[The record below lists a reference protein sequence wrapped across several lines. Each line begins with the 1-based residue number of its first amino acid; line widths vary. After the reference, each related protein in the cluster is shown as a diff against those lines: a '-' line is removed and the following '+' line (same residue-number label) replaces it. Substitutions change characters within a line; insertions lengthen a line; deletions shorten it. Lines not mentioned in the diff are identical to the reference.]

1 MARPRKK
8 ISRKQFES
16 LCAIQCTQAE
26 ICSVL
31 DVCEDTLLKWCKETY
46 KMSFSEIYK
55 QKRELGCMS
64 LRRKQMELALSGNAT
79 MQIFLGK
86 NLLHQSDNPV
96 QDKIRLK
103 EMELREREFAL
114 KEKSIELEQSRI
126 EKLTNN
132 PFKDL
137 TIEQLMELARIDDEK

>member
-8 ISRKQFES
+8 INRKQFES

-64 LRRKQMELALSGNAT
+64 LRRKQMELALSGNPA

-86 NLLHQSDNPV
+86 NLLRQSDNPV

-103 EMELREREFAL
+103 EIELREKEFEL
-114 KEKSIELEQSRI
+114 KERLLNKQLEDTNSQSDVAQAIRDVFGDI
-126 EKLTNN
+126 A
-132 PFKDL
+132 KD
-137 TIEQLMELARIDDEK
+137 DK

>member
-8 ISRKQFES
+8 INRKQFES

-79 MQIFLGK
+79 MQIFL
-86 NLLHQSDNPV
+86 
-96 QDKIRLK
+96 K

>member
-1 MARPRKK
+1 MARPRKTINK
-8 ISRKQFES
+8 KQFER

-64 LRRKQMELALSGNAT
+64 LRRKQMELALSGNPA

-86 NLLHQSDNPV
+86 NLLRQSDNPV

-103 EMELREREFAL
+103 EIELREKEFEL
-114 KEKSIELEQSRI
+114 KERLLNKQLEDTNSQSDVAQAIRDVFGDI
-126 EKLTNN
+126 A
-132 PFKDL
+132 KD
-137 TIEQLMELARIDDEK
+137 DK

>member
-8 ISRKQFES
+8 INKKQFES

-64 LRRKQMELALSGNAT
+64 LRRKQMELALSGNPA

-86 NLLHQSDNPV
+86 NLLRQSDNPV

-103 EMELREREFAL
+103 EIELREKEFEL
-114 KEKSIELEQSRI
+114 KERLLNKQLEDTNSQSDVAQAIRDVFGDI
-126 EKLTNN
+126 A
-132 PFKDL
+132 KD
-137 TIEQLMELARIDDEK
+137 DK

>member
-8 ISRKQFES
+8 INRKQFES

-46 KMSFSEIYK
+46 KLSFSEIYK

-64 LRRKQMELALSGNAT
+64 LRRKQMELALNGNPA

-86 NLLHQSDNPV
+86 NLLNQSDNPT

-103 EMELREREFAL
+103 ELELKEREFELREKLLMRQVEDGVRESDVAQAIRDVFGDVL
-114 KEKSIELEQSRI
+114 KDVK
-126 EKLTNN
+126 
-132 PFKDL
+132 
-137 TIEQLMELARIDDEK
+137 

>member
-8 ISRKQFES
+8 INKKQFES

-26 ICSVL
+26 KCSVL

-64 LRRKQMELALSGNAT
+64 LRRKQMELALSGNPA

-86 NLLHQSDNPV
+86 NLLRQSDNPV

-103 EMELREREFAL
+103 EIELREKEFEL
-114 KEKSIELEQSRI
+114 KERLLNKQLEDTNSQSDVAQAIRDVFGDI
-126 EKLTNN
+126 A
-132 PFKDL
+132 KD
-137 TIEQLMELARIDDEK
+137 DK

>member
-1 MARPRKK
+1 MVRPRKK
-8 ISRKQFES
+8 INRKQFES

-64 LRRKQMELALSGNAT
+64 LRRKQMELALSGNPA

-103 EMELREREFAL
+103 EIELREKEFEL
-114 KEKSIELEQSRI
+114 KERLLNKQLEDINSQSDVAQAIRDVFGDI
-126 EKLTNN
+126 A
-132 PFKDL
+132 KD
-137 TIEQLMELARIDDEK
+137 DK